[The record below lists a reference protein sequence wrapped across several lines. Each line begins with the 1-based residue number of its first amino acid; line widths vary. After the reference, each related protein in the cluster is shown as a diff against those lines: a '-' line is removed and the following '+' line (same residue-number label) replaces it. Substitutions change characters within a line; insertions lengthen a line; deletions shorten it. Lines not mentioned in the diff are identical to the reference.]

1 MDEDKPNIFFSE
13 EDFNRL
19 RREIENL
26 RGENR
31 RVRRERDDAETRC
44 TAAQTNVAELEHR
57 VQTKVAEL
65 EHRVRTQAWEIE
77 DLKSEIRALKEAAEV
92 AAKAQRTPPT
102 KTIKAPPPA
111 STNLIEISDDEDD
124 VGVVRGSV
132 AKKDSKAR
140 PEATSASEMS
150 DIIQIQDPAKNRPQS
165 RQIMDHVSIPRR
177 SSQSPLKSR
186 AWSSLQ
192 TNEEHSS
199 QISCLRTGSPS
210 TPGRFKRV
218 RSISPPID
226 DSTLVGDDETVIASS
241 SKRPSRDLDTPVPPT
256 KAPKKAKLEDTKDS
270 LKDVANIYLTNATPF
285 PFPSTAPPNPTL
297 LISRRFLLKQYGVL
311 NQTFLGSFK
320 ATDGRGAV
328 FPQPELNPFLPDKPG
343 APGLIFASRFEIVEE
358 YKGMPW
364 ALFCKHT
371 HKEKGKGIVWRYM
384 GEYRNV
390 HCGDLTPEQFGG
402 QTQRVKQQWGSLLK
416 KAKVV
421 DTYVGI
427 RARVALRKA
436 GVRFTPGDETEMRE
450 RGEQVAKKGGRPLPV
465 EAQDIVDALT
475 RGDETIGIIK
485 MECVSYDHALVEDM
499 EGRYEEWVAHAGLSE
514 DEVRRKA
521 KTTKSKESK
530 SKVAS
535 KSKFKSQE
543 SESDSDAYM
552 SPESEDSSNEDEDED
567 GVGLLEAVRVRRR
580 EAVGRRRMVGER
592 EERGHEPSFGFDS
605 DSPLTE
611 LEDTD
616 DEAEEGAKQ

>member
-1 MDEDKPNIFFSE
+1 MDDDKLNIVFSAE
-13 EDFNRL
+13 EVARL
-19 RREIENL
+19 RRENESL
-26 RGENR
+26 RGEKE

-44 TAAQTNVAELEHR
+44 TAAQTNVAGLEHR

-102 KTIKAPPPA
+102 KTIKAPLPA

-132 AKKDSKAR
+132 AKNDSKAR

-150 DIIQIQDPAKNRPQS
+150 DIIQIQDPAKSRPQS
-165 RQIMDHVSIPRR
+165 RQVMDHVSIPRR

-186 AWSSLQ
+186 ASSSMQ
-192 TNEEHSS
+192 TNEENSS
-199 QISCLRTGSPS
+199 QSSSPRIGSLS

-218 RSISPPID
+218 RSISPSID
-226 DSTLVGDDETVIASS
+226 DSTLVGDDDTVIASS
-241 SKRPSRDLDTPVPPT
+241 SKRPSRDLDTPVPPA
-256 KAPKKAKLEDTKDS
+256 KPLKKAKIEDSKDS
-270 LKDVANIYLTNATPF
+270 LKDVANIYLVDAAPF
-285 PFPSTAPPNPTL
+285 PFTANAPPNRTL
-297 LISRRFLLKQYGVL
+297 LISRKFLLKQYGVL

-320 ATDGRGAV
+320 TTDGRGAI

-358 YKGMPW
+358 CEGMPW

-421 DTYVGI
+421 EAYVGI

-436 GVRFTPGDETEMRE
+436 GVRFTPGDEAEMRE
-450 RGEQVAKKGGRPLPV
+450 RREQVAKRGGRPLPV
-465 EAQDIVDALT
+465 EAQDIVDALS

-499 EGRYEEWVAHAGLSE
+499 EGKYEEWLADARRSE
-514 DEVRRKA
+514 GEGEVR
-521 KTTKSKESK
+521 SK
-530 SKVAS
+530 SKSPKSKPKFAS
-535 KSKFKSQE
+535 KSDSRAHG
-543 SESDSDAYM
+543 SDSDSDAYM
-552 SPESEDSSNEDEDED
+552 SPESEDGSDVDEE

-580 EAVGRRRMVGER
+580 EAVGRRRMVLER
-592 EERGHEPSFGFDS
+592 DEHVPEPSLGFDS

-611 LEDTD
+611 LEDDSD
-616 DEAEEGAKQ
+616 DLVVRVEDED